1 MTFFTKDE
9 FVAKYPERNNFEDW
23 KIEGACEK
31 IYEQIGLAKRGMWD
45 LTNVPDAVKR
55 ASMEQLRFML
65 EYDIPFIDYKGKVKA
80 GEMES
85 ELNTPISTNLLA
97 PSPVIS
103 AKLISSFLHNS
114 LIFSTTS
121 SPFSNLNTYL
131 SSNFLYS
138 IFILPFFK
146 AYFIA

>member
-9 FVAKYPERNNFEDW
+9 FVAKYPEWNNFENW

-45 LTNVPDAVKR
+45 ITNVPDAVKR

-65 EYDIPFIDYKGKVKA
+65 EYDIPFINYKGKVKA

-85 ELNTPISTNLLA
+85 ELITDISTLSLTILGNNGYLYRGA
-97 PSPVIS
+97 PINTNMSVGIN
-103 AKLISSFLHNS
+103 FD
-114 LIFSTTS
+114 
-121 SPFSNLNTYL
+121 SN
-131 SSNFLYS
+131 
-138 IFILPFFK
+138 
-146 AYFIA
+146 